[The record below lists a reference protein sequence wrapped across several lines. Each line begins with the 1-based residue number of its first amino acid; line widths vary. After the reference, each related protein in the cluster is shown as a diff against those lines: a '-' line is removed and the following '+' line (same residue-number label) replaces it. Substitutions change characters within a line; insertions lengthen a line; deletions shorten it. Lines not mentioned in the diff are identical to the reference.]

1 MAFPKNINQ
10 LCSPSYVYFIISILG
25 LAMLAIQN
33 LGNRQLYSLGSFSC
47 RVPSTIAVFLIKL
60 VYILFWTWILN
71 LMCKDGHIGIAWFL
85 VLLPFI
91 LMFVIMGSV
100 MMYQKNGNKR
110 RKRMMRE
117 GMNDDDPENPTVPGA
132 IYISG
137 NSTTSSTTSGWGGGA
152 PTDAM

>member
-1 MAFPKNINQ
+1 MAFPKNMNQ
-10 LCSPSYVYFIISILG
+10 LCTPSYVYFIISILG

-47 RVPSTIAVFLIKL
+47 RVPSTIAVFLLKL
-60 VYILFWTWILN
+60 VYVLFWTWVLN

-100 MMYQKNGNKR
+100 MMYQKNGKQRKSKKEAITNR
-110 RKRMMRE
+110 R
-117 GMNDDDPENPTVPGA
+117 D
-132 IYISG
+132 
-137 NSTTSSTTSGWGGGA
+137 
-152 PTDAM
+152 